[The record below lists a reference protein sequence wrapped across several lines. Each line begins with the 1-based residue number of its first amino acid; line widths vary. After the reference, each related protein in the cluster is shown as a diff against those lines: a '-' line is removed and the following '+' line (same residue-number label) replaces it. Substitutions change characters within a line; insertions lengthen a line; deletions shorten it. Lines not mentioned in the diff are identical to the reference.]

1 MSVLV
6 KLILYVVAM
15 SIYII
20 VSNSICIFVSRGS
33 SSVNM
38 FLSSTISLSK
48 QVTVVQYI
56 EITNNVNM
64 QLVIIIIAYPVLYD
78 GGICS

>member
-1 MSVLV
+1 
-6 KLILYVVAM
+6 M

-38 FLSSTISLSK
+38 FSSSTISFIKTS
-48 QVTVVQYI
+48 YCGSI
-56 EITNNVNM
+56 FWNN
-64 QLVIIIIAYPVLYD
+64 
-78 GGICS
+78 